1 MEEPYC
7 ARIVCLGTQS
17 FGYQPLNLFLF
28 PSFFFPAAQEPFV
41 WYTKPKILLVVHSGA
56 WSCAKTGNRQS
67 IVLLELLLLHIMSW
81 LKSIAMETILHVNDQ
96 LQTWKRW
103 AWHWHVPLL
112 CREAIVAPFV
122 GRHWLSPFLAVLCFT
137 FVQFKILSWGLSP
150 TVPNFTV
157 YGTQWMQLKTVVSS
171 QLVSICCFKHHYG
184 VSVMFSSYI
193 AVSKVPN

>member
-1 MEEPYC
+1 MIVCQNRECTVYC
-7 ARIVCLGTQS
+7 A
-17 FGYQPLNLFLF
+17 PWA
-28 PSFFFPAAQEPFV
+28 PPPAHNELAQ
-41 WYTKPKILLVVHSGA
+41 VHSYGNNFA
-56 WSCAKTGNRQS
+56 HQWSAANMKEVGMT
-67 IVLLELLLLHIMSW
+67 L
-81 LKSIAMETILHVNDQ
+81 AMY
-96 LQTWKRW
+96 
-103 AWHWHVPLL
+103 VPLL

-122 GRHWLSPFLAVLCFT
+122 GRHWLSPLLAVLCFT

-150 TVPNFTV
+150 TSPNFIV